1 MAIKDFFRKREKDAA
16 RRSFFDKAAVS
27 KGRKS
32 SDSVSVAD
40 TLTSPEPSAK
50 RGSVK
55 EKASEPEGR
64 PTIQVAGKTKYHW
77 RKDVIWEPIITEKTR
92 RLAQTNNTVSF
103 KISPKVGR
111 SEIKEAVEKIFNV
124 KVERVRTQLVKRRV
138 RGRTRIRAVRS
149 TYKKAYVTLKQ
160 GSRIA
165 LFE

>member
-1 MAIKDFFRKREKDAA
+1 MVFSNLFRKREKDAA
-16 RRSFFDKAAVS
+16 RRAGTAKTPASTKVTGD
-27 KGRKS
+27 KS
-32 SDSVSVAD
+32 SRSEGD
-40 TLTSPEPSAK
+40 TAPSEALAK
-50 RGSVK
+50 EGS
-55 EKASEPEGR
+55 

-77 RKDVIWEPIITEKTR
+77 RKDIIWEPIITEKTR
-92 RLAQTNNTVSF
+92 RLAQGNNTVSF
-103 KISPKVGR
+103 KINPKAGR

-149 TYKKAYVTLKQ
+149 TYKKAYVTLKP

>member
-1 MAIKDFFRKREKDAA
+1 MAIKDFFRKREKDTA

-32 SDSVSVAD
+32 ADSASVA
-40 TLTSPEPSAK
+40 TLT
-50 RGSVK
+50 K
-55 EKASEPEGR
+55 ETASEPEAR

-77 RKDVIWEPIITEKTR
+77 RQDVIWEPIITEKTR
-92 RLAQTNNTVSF
+92 RLSQANNTVSF
-103 KISPKVGR
+103 KINPKIGR

-124 KVERVRTQLVKRRV
+124 KVERVRTALIRRRV
-138 RGRTRIRAVRS
+138 RGRTRIRAVRQ
-149 TYKKAYVTLKQ
+149 TYKKAYVTLRP